1 MKIQKANAAP
11 LTNFEVLDLLRSR
24 GAAKDTTRAMSL
36 ITPSEFKVYDYL
48 VESAA
53 YNQTR
58 ESINTFLEKSKDYQ
72 LTKAELIN
80 IINIRPTSAVEIAS
94 IIEHHEE
101 RNLEEQLDNIVE
113 MVMEVLPPP
122 LNEQNSDE
130 EAAEDG
136 VAEMPAEDGAAELP
150 TENGDAEMP
159 IEDGDAEISN
169 GDNAEKEVD
178 TS

>member
-1 MKIQKANAAP
+1 MCCSQKANAAP

-24 GAAKDTTRAMSL
+24 GAATDTTRAMSL
-36 ITPSEFKVYDYL
+36 ITPSEFKVTLLILFFETVTLFFCVWHEKAYTKFPVLQFVIQVYDYL

-94 IIEHHEE
+94 VLILQYIEHVLFCLYSCWSRGHGHKF
-101 RNLEEQLDNIVE
+101 RSF
-113 MVMEVLPPP
+113 MELVRIL
-122 LNEQNSDE
+122 LRS
-130 EAAEDG
+130 AAAQ
-136 VAEMPAEDGAAELP
+136 V
-150 TENGDAEMP
+150 
-159 IEDGDAEISN
+159 
-169 GDNAEKEVD
+169 
-178 TS
+178 